1 MQSLLL
7 SCLLIIFG
15 RIIDVS
21 FGTMRMVLTVKEKT
35 LPAAICGFCE
45 VFIWF
50 VVVRD
55 ALNSDAPIII
65 LALSY
70 GLGYAIGTIIGGILS
85 RVLISGRMTL
95 EVITSNRSDAIP
107 SAMREAGYELT
118 VINVNES
125 EFGQPKYLIIADVDK
140 KHVRVFEDKI
150 HELDPGAFIMLKES
164 KGFIRG
170 YQGADR

>member
-1 MQSLLL
+1 MQSVFL
-7 SCLLIIFG
+7 SCLLIVFG
-15 RIIDVS
+15 RIIDVT

-55 ALNSDAPIII
+55 ALNSDVSVYI

-70 GLGYAIGTIIGGILS
+70 GLGYALGTVIGSLLS
-85 RVLISGRMTL
+85 KVLISGRITL
-95 EVITSNRSDAIP
+95 EVITSDRSDAIP

-125 EFGQPKYLIIADVDK
+125 EFGKPKYLIIADVDK
-140 KHVRVFEDKI
+140 KRVRVFEDRV

-164 KGFIRG
+164 KGFVRG
-170 YQGADR
+170 FQGAQR